1 VTPDQREDV
10 VVILSFGGDLL
21 KHTKVVPTA
30 IRRNLVGVQISCKR
44 VVNPGSVT
52 LGVRGSVR
60 SIDLV
65 CLEVIQVLRP
75 GQLPAPQVSSQ
86 AGEIILDTGTLELG
100 EVVSTIQTNEVIDT
114 VLKDPLHDVESIR

>member
-1 VTPDQREDV
+1 MTPDQREDV
-10 VVILSFGGDLL
+10 VVILNFGGNLL
-21 KHTKVVPTA
+21 KHTKVMPTA
-30 IRRNLVGVQISCKR
+30 IRRNLVRVQISCKR
-44 VVNPGSVT
+44 VVNPSSVT

-75 GQLPAPQVSSQ
+75 GLLPAPQVSSQ
-86 AGEIILDTGTLELG
+86 SGEIILDTGTLELG